1 MTPSRLRAGELLAG
15 LGALVL
21 AVSLVL
27 PWYDVAAPGAH
38 ETGLRALGWFAV
50 LVLVLTVLAGLGLV
64 LATLRERSPARPL
77 AIGVLAVPVALLAI
91 LVVVVRLIAQPGLGV
106 DASDAEVALRWPAWA
121 GLAGALAVLAGAWRS
136 LADERTDTA
145 EARAQTE
152 RALSVRG
159 EPRPVPPRDG
169 DPS

>member
-1 MTPSRLRAGELLAG
+1 MKPSRLRAGELVAG

-38 ETGLRALGWFAV
+38 ETGLRALGWLAV
-50 LVLVLTVLAGLGLV
+50 LVLVLAVLAGVGLV
-64 LATLRERSPARPL
+64 LATLVETSPARPL
-77 AIGVLAVPVALLAI
+77 AIGVLAVPIGLLAI
-91 LVVVVRLIAQPGLGV
+91 LVVVVRLIAEPGLGV

-121 GLAGALAVLAGAWRS
+121 GLAGAVAILAGAWIA

-145 EARAQTE
+145 LARAQTE
-152 RALSVRG
+152 RVLSVRG
-159 EPRPVPPRDG
+159 EARPVPPRRD